1 MLPAHRRPG
10 QAGPVVVLLIAFGI
24 VLLGALAQAVSG
36 FGYALV
42 TVPLLAAALDPR
54 SAVVVSALT
63 GIGATVTAAVR
74 ERAFARWRVALALT
88 GTGLLGLPVGLL
100 VLAYAPERLL
110 SAVIA
115 VVTLG
120 CGALVW
126 SGARVRTGPAGLGM
140 IGVLVGVLTAAT
152 GTNGPPLV
160 AAFHSLGYE
169 PRTFRATLAATFAGT
184 GLMGLAGFAAAGQ
197 VHADVLRTALVTLPA
212 VPLGWWLGNRLFH
225 RLDPVVFRRIVLV
238 GLLGSA
244 GVALAGLAG

>member
-1 MLPAHRRPG
+1 M
-10 QAGPVVVLLIAFGI
+10 VVLFAAFGI
-24 VLLGALAQAVSG
+24 VLLGTVAQAVTG

-42 TVPLLAAALDPR
+42 TVPLLTAAVDPR

-63 GIGATVTAAVR
+63 GIGSTLITAVR
-74 ERAFARWRVALALT
+74 ERGFARWPVALALT
-88 GTGLLGLPVGLL
+88 GAGLLGLPAGLL

-115 VVTLG
+115 AVVLG
-120 CGALVW
+120 CVALVW
-126 SGARVRTGPAGLGM
+126 SGARIRTGRIGLGV
-140 IGVLVGVLTAAT
+140 IGVLVGTLTAAT

-160 AAFHSLGYE
+160 AAFHSLGYD
-169 PRTFRATLAATFAGT
+169 PRTFRATIAATFAGT
-184 GLMGLAGFAAAGQ
+184 GLMGLAGFAATGQ
-197 VHADVLRTALVTLPA
+197 LHTEVIRTALVALPA

-225 RLDPVVFRRIVLV
+225 RLDPVLFRRVVLV

>member
-1 MLPAHRRPG
+1 M
-10 QAGPVVVLLIAFGI
+10 VVLLAAFGI

-42 TVPLLAAALDPR
+42 TVPLLAATLDPR
-54 SAVVVSALT
+54 SAVVLSGLT
-63 GIGATVTAAVR
+63 SVGATLIAAVR
-74 ERAFARWRVALALT
+74 ERAHARWRVALALI
-88 GTGLLGLPVGLL
+88 GTGLLGLPIGLL

-110 SAVIA
+110 RAVIA
-115 VVTLG
+115 VVVLG
-120 CGALVW
+120 CVALVW
-126 SGARVRTGPAGLGM
+126 SGARIRTGRIGLGVV
-140 IGVLVGVLTAAT
+140 GVLVGALTAAT

-160 AAFHSLGYE
+160 AAFHSLGYD
-169 PRTFRATLAATFAGT
+169 PRTFRATVAATFAGT
-184 GLMGLAGFAAAGQ
+184 GLMGLAGFAATGQ
-197 VHADVLRTALVTLPA
+197 LHADVVRTALVALPA